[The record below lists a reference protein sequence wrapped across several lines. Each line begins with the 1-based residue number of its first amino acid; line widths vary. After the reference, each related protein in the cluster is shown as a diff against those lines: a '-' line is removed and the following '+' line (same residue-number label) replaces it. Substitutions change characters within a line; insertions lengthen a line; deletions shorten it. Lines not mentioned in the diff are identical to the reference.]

1 MDPWE
6 KKKWLAVVALV
17 LLCVTGSWWQS
28 RENVLEKS
36 VVQAT
41 EAGVPEKREKIAKI
55 TVYISGAVQEPGLYQ
70 VKPGI
75 RYQEAL
81 EEAGG
86 ATKRS
91 RSHPGE
97 SGQKMQRRQSG
108 ECSVPEDQH
117 PEKEYRQSFG
127 RPTRTGTGCKGR
139 GRRNCPK
146 WQRDGKRQSP
156 DQFKPGGG
164 RRTDPASGNRAG
176 SGQENR
182 GIPPAGSLSQG
193 RRPAA
198 GIRHRS
204 IKVPAAETV
213 GGGVKWIR
221 YWQEA
226 WPMHWASV
234 RGWNIFCRSR
244 SGLVLWDWELS

>member
-28 RENVLEKS
+28 RENVPEKS

-86 ATKRS
+86 ATN
-91 RSHPGE
+91 
-97 SGQKMQRRQSG
+97 
-108 ECSVPEDQH
+108 D
-117 PEKEYRQSFG
+117 
-127 RPTRTGTGCKGR
+127 
-139 GRRNCPK
+139 
-146 WQRDGKRQSP
+146 
-156 DQFKPGGG
+156 KP
-164 RRTDPASGNRAG
+164 
-176 SGQENR
+176 
-182 GIPPAGSLSQG
+182 
-193 RRPAA
+193 
-198 GIRHRS
+198 
-204 IKVPAAETV
+204 
-213 GGGVKWIR
+213 
-221 YWQEA
+221 
-226 WPMHWASV
+226 
-234 RGWNIFCRSR
+234 
-244 SGLVLWDWELS
+244 